1 MMMNTE
7 ISIARGLAELKLLHG
22 RIERAISG
30 ANLISSYK
38 KSAKKINN
46 IDTPAEFSEKAEA
59 SYQSINDLIERR
71 KKIKSAIVAS
81 NAITMIKIADKEMTV
96 ANAIE
101 RKESISYEMS
111 LLAHMEN
118 QYRNSLANCQRA
130 NDMVQIKLDELLLTT
145 LGKEGKQK
153 ATTDEVEAI
162 SKPYLEQNQHEILDV
177 LKLGDKIKDL
187 KESIEKF
194 NSEVDFVL
202 SESNVITKIE
212 FEG

>member
-1 MMMNTE
+1 MEM
-7 ISIARGLAELKLLHG
+7 SVQRALSELKLLHG
-22 RIERAISG
+22 RIERAISD
-30 ANLISSYK
+30 AYLISSYK
-38 KSAKKINN
+38 KSAKKVNN
-46 IDTPAEFSEKAEA
+46 IDTPAEFSAKAEA
-59 SYQSINDLIERR
+59 SYQSIVDLTERR

-81 NAITMIKIADKEMTV
+81 NANTMVKIAGKEMTV
-96 ANAIE
+96 AEAIE
-101 RKESISYEMS
+101 RKESISYEIS
-111 LLAHMEN
+111 LLSHMES
-118 QYRNSLANCQRA
+118 QYRTALANCQRA

-162 SKPYLEQNQHEILDV
+162 SKPYLEQNQHEVLDV
-177 LKLGDKIKDL
+177 LKLGDKIKEL
-187 KESIEKF
+187 KEVIEQF